1 MQMNELPP
9 AALAPDMLRQ
19 LGQLTRQLHD
29 ALDQLGLMPRL
40 QHSAAGL
47 PDARSRLDYIALK
60 TSQAADR
67 VLTSVERA
75 KQDQARILDAA
86 RRAAAGA
93 TSASA
98 AALAADMAAA
108 ARRTDEQLTE
118 IMLAQDFHDL
128 TGQVVAQ
135 VAQLAIEIEDSLVR
149 LLRQAM
155 PAAPAPAPAPAALC
169 GPQVGP
175 ARADSVT
182 SQREVDEL
190 LASLGL

>member
-1 MQMNELPP
+1 MNESPT
-9 AALAPDMLRQ
+9 AALAPEVLRQ

-29 ALDQLGLMPRL
+29 ALTQLGLMPRL

-47 PDARSRLDYIALK
+47 PDARHRLDYIAHK
-60 TSQAADR
+60 TSQAADK
-67 VLTSVERA
+67 VLTAVERA
-75 KQDQARILDAA
+75 KLDQARILDAA
-86 RRAAAGA
+86 RRSAAAA
-93 TSASA
+93 SSASA

-135 VAQLAIEIEDSLVR
+135 VAKLAIEVEDSLVR

-155 PAAPAPAPAPAALC
+155 PAETPAAPAPAALS

-175 ARADSVT
+175 ARADSVAN
-182 SQREVDEL
+182 QREVDEL